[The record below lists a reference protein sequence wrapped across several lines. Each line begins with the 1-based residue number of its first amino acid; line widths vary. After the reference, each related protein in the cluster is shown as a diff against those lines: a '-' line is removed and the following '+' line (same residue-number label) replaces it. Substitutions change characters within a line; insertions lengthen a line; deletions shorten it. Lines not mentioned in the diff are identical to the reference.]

1 MLELFIDFELKI
13 RGSRVQDGEEAS
25 ERHSNM
31 AQNPLK
37 NYKN

>member
-25 ERHSNM
+25 NM

-37 NYKN
+37 N